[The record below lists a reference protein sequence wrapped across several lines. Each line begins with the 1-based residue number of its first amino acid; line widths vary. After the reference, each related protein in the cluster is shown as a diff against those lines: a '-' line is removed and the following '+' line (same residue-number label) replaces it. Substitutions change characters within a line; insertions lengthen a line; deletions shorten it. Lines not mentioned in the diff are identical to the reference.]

1 MATANIVRKG
11 DPTEPTVS
19 IQDEESVLRNLL
31 TALSNLFVSFS
42 GSGSGLI
49 YNIKSGQN
57 RFKTSRAINDGI
69 DKSVQSVVIPVELC
83 SGIDALFGMATGD
96 PLRLVL
102 RCGSLGAP
110 WGYPGEDVISIMAVT
125 TKVVSRTDFTKLV
138 DGVHPVTTV
147 PVKGDS
153 IATVAWAS
161 ESDIDLPVAGGVP
174 GIMQALRQAVS
185 EARQYVQYLPELSRS
200 DEPSDEELAAIAKD
214 LGR

>member
-42 GSGSGLI
+42 GSGSGLL

-110 WGYPGEDVISIMAVT
+110 WGYPGEDVISVMAVT
-125 TKVVSRTDFTKLV
+125 TKVVERTDFTT
-138 DGVHPVTTV
+138 GEVTTV
-147 PVKGDS
+147 PVAGDS

-174 GIMQALRQAVS
+174 GVMQALRQAVS